1 MRSHSKISTN
11 PKLVVTGLGSSGKK
25 SKEQKS
31 ITSSADTQIEAEKE
45 KLKILREEL
54 KATQSLLA
62 ASKGEI
68 WKGQLAQAALRE
80 EVRKAQSAAEASHA
94 RLNSQEKEL
103 SEVQIKN
110 RQLADQQHALESELK
125 KREAALKT
133 QEHELKRQEQELK
146 REAEANKALS
156 EQLSKVGGLSDSAGP
171 LRFSSLSHEQFKQLK
186 LKFEASLQSAVT
198 LPAGLRFVQHLPSK
212 DNMIIGATDKT
223 VEGWLLCR
231 TPEEKKEKE
240 TDDAAVDKSKET
252 TKELKTTQI
261 WKKEISGA
269 TSLEIH
275 PNGHVVVIDTNKQI
289 HVLQAESS
297 IKWSDAI
304 LGYADSFVF
313 HKEFL
318 IFWEKTTADSTYYI
332 NVWCLQK
339 DSEPEVVFKRTK
351 SLPNFR
357 IEDKRHIFTASEGEK
372 IGTYNP
378 WVFIT
383 ETKPAPICEVNNISK
398 DLYYSY
404 IGNDFF
410 IHAQKPDSP
419 TPYRTRGCLTNAMTK
434 EEFEFPFDMQWTRVV
449 QAFALNDRQS
459 FLFAIR
465 RVDSDVSQLYFYS
478 LISQVV
484 YPLDIKGVIES
495 IRYLQNGTQFS
506 LCVKID
512 TATKSFQT
520 FECEHLKKLSKEL
533 TALAKDHVNKDPG
546 GVVGDYVALDV
557 GARDKNMY
565 SFVSQLT
572 KENELRI
579 ARASDSERSTLHREL
594 KRSL

>member
-1 MRSHSKISTN
+1 MHSYSKISTN
-11 PKLVVTGLGSSGKK
+11 PKLVVTGSGSSEKK

-31 ITSSADTQIEAEKE
+31 IASLADTQIATEKD

-54 KATQSLLA
+54 KTTQSALVV
-62 ASKGEI
+62 SKGEL

-80 EVRKAQSAAEASHA
+80 EVRKAQSAAEASHE
-94 RLNSQEKEL
+94 RLNSREKEL

-110 RQLADQQHALESELK
+110 RQLADRQHALESELK
-125 KREAALKT
+125 KSEEALK
-133 QEHELKRQEQELK
+133 KQEQELK
-146 REAEANKALS
+146 RQAETNKALR
-156 EQLSKVGGLSDSAGP
+156 EQLLSKVHALSDSAGP
-171 LRFSSLSHEQFKQLK
+171 LTFSSLSQEQFKQLK
-186 LKFEASLQSAVT
+186 LKFEASLLSTVT
-198 LPAGLRFVQHLPSK
+198 LPTGLRFVQHLPSK

-223 VEGWLLCR
+223 VEGWLICR

-240 TDDAAVDKSKET
+240 TDDAAVDKPKET
-252 TKELKTTQI
+252 TKELKTAQI
-261 WKKEISGA
+261 WKKEISGV

-275 PNGHVVVIDTNKQI
+275 PNGHVVVIDANKQI

-297 IKWSDAI
+297 IKWSDVI

-313 HKEFL
+313 HKELL
-318 IFWEKTTADSTYYI
+318 IFWEKTTVDSTYFI
-332 NVWCLQK
+332 NVWSLQK
-339 DSEPEVVFKRTK
+339 DSEPELVLKKTK
-351 SLPNFR
+351 LLPNFR
-357 IEDKRHIFTASEGEK
+357 IEDKQHIFTASDGEN

-383 ETKPAPICEVNNISK
+383 EAKPAPICEVNNISK
-398 DLYYSY
+398 DLYYLY

-410 IHAQKPDSP
+410 IHLQKPSSP
-419 TPYRTRGCLTNAMTK
+419 TPYRTGGVLTNAMTK
-434 EEFEFPFDMQWTRVV
+434 EEFEFPFDMRMTRIV

-465 RVDSDVSQLYFYS
+465 RIDSDASQLYFYS
-478 LISQVV
+478 LITQVV
-484 YPLDIKGVIES
+484 YPLDIKGVMES

-512 TATKSFQT
+512 AATKSFQT

-533 TALAKDHVNKDPG
+533 AAFAKDHVNRDPG

-565 SFVSQLT
+565 SFVHQLT
-572 KENELRI
+572 KENELRL
-579 ARASDSERSTLHREL
+579 ARASDPGSTQREF
-594 KRSL
+594 KKS